1 VSFKIGDVEPDGQ
14 YTFFPK
20 IGRSLYSQEPSSYF
34 LQDYMTPTVFSNVDL
49 FHRTS
54 SKNIEN
60 IENE

>member
-1 VSFKIGDVEPDGQ
+1 MSLKTGDVDPDGQ

-20 IGRSLYSQEPSSYF
+20 IGRSLYSQEPSSF
-34 LQDYMTPTVFSNVDL
+34 FTGLHDSIVFSNVDL

-60 IENE
+60 I